1 MKLQLFRFFKL
12 QEILHQNR
20 FGTPT
25 THAAAQVF
33 RIFMYSLCI
42 VIHKII
48 TCVLI
53 SNGNVLRARKLNCK
67 KLLLCCLCY
76 VAGKFSTLQVKS
88 VT

>member
-1 MKLQLFRFFKL
+1 MKLQLFKFFKL

-48 TCVLI
+48 SCVLI
-53 SNGNVLRARKLNCK
+53 NNGNVLRAWKLNCK
-67 KLLLCCLCY
+67 NVLLCCLYY
-76 VAGKFSTLQVKS
+76 VAGKFSTLQVNS

>member
-1 MKLQLFRFFKL
+1 MKLQLFKFFKL

-20 FGTPT
+20 FDTPP

-33 RIFMYSLCI
+33 CRLMYSLCI

-67 KLLLCCLCY
+67 KMLLYCLCY
-76 VAGKFSTLQVKS
+76 VAGKFFALQVNS